1 MKKLLKLSKE
11 QARTLY
17 NLLSGYSVPDRA
29 GNRKRF
35 NFLAVLEDVVFEF
48 DDKMDELRKKGA
60 TQVEIKK
67 AASETNEFMFLD
79 MNIWD
84 FGKSTFEKSF
94 QTGNKMRD
102 PMTGRVTESPLTGRD
117 AKVYMEIEDAFA
129 DVSEIKESQK

>member
-1 MKKLLKLSKE
+1 MKKLVNLSKE

-17 NLLSGYSVPDRA
+17 NLLSGYPVPDRA

-35 NFLAVLEDVVFEF
+35 NFLAVLEDVVFDF
-48 DDKMDELRKKGA
+48 DDQMEGLRRKGA
-60 TQVEIKK
+60 KQDEIKK
-67 AASETNEFMFLD
+67 CASQINEFTFPD

-94 QTGNKMRD
+94 STGTKSRD
-102 PMTGRVTESPLTGRD
+102 PMTGKVVESPLVGRD

-129 DVSEIKESQK
+129 DVKEKKA